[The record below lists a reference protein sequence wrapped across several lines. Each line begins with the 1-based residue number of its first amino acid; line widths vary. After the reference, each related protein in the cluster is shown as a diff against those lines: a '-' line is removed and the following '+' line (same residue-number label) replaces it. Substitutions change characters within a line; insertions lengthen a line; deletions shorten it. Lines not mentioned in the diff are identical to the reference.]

1 MLCQKRKNIGSIKEG
16 RKDDI
21 EERKVSWKQKEDR
34 RKKGKEKGFEKTDFR
49 FFYSMEDVH
58 LPLLPILLAFL
69 LFQGSGN
76 NATYQNTWQFW
87 RQTGSTVSSGSG
99 KRTAYDTLP
108 LVGLQFE
115 DAGGTFATYA
125 LNAGYTN
132 RTLQS
137 IVSGCISNTV
147 NDGGTQWTAGL
158 CVNVANAIECVGIS
172 CTDLRLGV
180 GDGTP
185 SGSDWGLFMLIAG
198 NGDGDFS
205 GSSTYS
211 FGSEYRLNNA
221 YTGQCT
227 IYGIVEFTPGA
238 LLDELCPISPLY
250 ACYILYMCIYVCIYV
265 CVCLHTYMCTNID
278 THAHM

>member
-1 MLCQKRKNIGSIKEG
+1 M
-16 RKDDI
+16 
-21 EERKVSWKQKEDR
+21 
-34 RKKGKEKGFEKTDFR
+34 
-49 FFYSMEDVH
+49 
-58 LPLLPILLAFL
+58 
-69 LFQGSGN
+69 
-76 NATYQNTWQFW
+76 
-87 RQTGSTVSSGSG
+87 
-99 KRTAYDTLP
+99 
-108 LVGLQFE
+108 
-115 DAGGTFATYA
+115 
-125 LNAGYTN
+125 
-132 RTLQS
+132 
-137 IVSGCISNTV
+137 SGCISNTV
-147 NDGGTQWTAGL
+147 NDGGIQWTAGL

-211 FGSEYRLNNA
+211 LGSEYRLNNA

-250 ACYILYMCIYVCIYV
+250 ACYILYMCIYVCICVYMCV
-265 CVCLHTYMCTNID
+265 CVSTYLYVHKHRYTCTYVDVDACI
-278 THAHM
+278 HVRKIEAEG